1 MEKVYFKNEY
11 EGNTPIPKAMWW
23 YICENFDKNTHVNA
37 DICNKL
43 LNNELKDFFEKYPK
57 ELTNTCVFITQED
70 INFYKSEINIKE
82 K

>member
-1 MEKVYFKNEY
+1 M
-11 EGNTPIPKAMWW
+11 IPKVMWW
-23 YICENFDKNTHVNA
+23 YICENFDEDTYVNA

-57 ELTNTCVFITQED
+57 ELTNACMFTDILNFKTNITEED

-82 K
+82 KKL

>member
-1 MEKVYFKNEY
+1 MEKIYFKNGY

-57 ELTNTCVFITQED
+57 VVNPEASLCGFP
-70 INFYKSEINIKE
+70 FRRS
-82 K
+82 